1 MSRVGKLPIPVPSGV
16 SVEWKNNHIIVTG
29 PKGKLE
35 RDLYP
40 GMELEIGKDQITV
53 RPPQSRD
60 HLFRGLYGLTRTLV
74 YNMVQGVTEGFE
86 KQLEVQGV
94 GYRVQV
100 DNNKLTLLVGYS
112 HPVEYQ
118 PPEGITLEVP
128 KPTQIKVRG
137 INKEMVG
144 AVTAELR
151 RIRKPEPYKGKGL
164 RLAGEIIRLKAGKA
178 GAGAKK

>member
-1 MSRVGKLPIPVPSGV
+1 MSRVGRLPIPVSSGV
-16 SVEWKNNHIIVTG
+16 VVEWKNNHIIVSG

-40 GMELEIGKDQITV
+40 GMELEISKDQIIV

-60 HLFRGLYGLTRTLV
+60 PLFRGLYGLTRTLV

-94 GYRVQV
+94 GYRAQV
-100 DNNKLTLLVGYS
+100 ENNKLTLQVGYS

-118 PPEGITLEVP
+118 PPEGITLETP

-137 INKEMVG
+137 INKELVG
-144 AVTAELR
+144 ATAAELR
-151 RIRKPEPYKGKGL
+151 RIRKPEPYKGKGV
-164 RLAGEIIRLKAGKA
+164 RLTGEKIRLKAGKT
-178 GAGAKK
+178 GASAKK